1 MCRFMTSHEYHY
13 NAMNIIMHVHIIMC
27 IPDYEFDYRG
37 RFAIS
42 CTLIIILYRQTT
54 DQLHKVTYIHH
65 IMVFGGKVVL
75 QHGRPGP
82 FLLPLFKAVFLTLGP
97 PPTPK
102 EGTWGGE

>member
-1 MCRFMTSHEYHY
+1 MEIYGEPYVRR
-13 NAMNIIMHVHIIMC
+13 IHIYIY
-27 IPDYEFDYRG
+27 IYIDAADARLVSVGLAQARPNYTDR
-37 RFAIS
+37 
-42 CTLIIILYRQTT
+42 TT

-65 IMVFGGKVVL
+65 MVSGGKVVL